1 MDKWSLLAF
10 AFLFGLPLAAGKVR
24 ANNIEAENNTA
35 LLAPSYMMDMSYKEA
50 LEGGEITNCF
60 SWEEQYT
67 MYEIKAS
74 PVK

>member
-1 MDKWSLLAF
+1 MDKWSLLAL

-24 ANNIEAENNTA
+24 ASNVEAENNIA
-35 LLAPSYMMDMSYKEA
+35 SPAPSYMMDMSYKEA
-50 LEGGEITNCF
+50 LEDGEVTNCF

-67 MYEIKAS
+67 MYEIKAY